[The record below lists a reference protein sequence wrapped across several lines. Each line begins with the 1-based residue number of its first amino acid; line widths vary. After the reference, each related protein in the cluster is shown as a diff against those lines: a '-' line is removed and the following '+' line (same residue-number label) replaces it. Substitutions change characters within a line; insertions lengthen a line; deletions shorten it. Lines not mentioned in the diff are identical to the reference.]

1 MLGLEDLVAP
11 FPVTDFIDRFMGTR
25 ALLIPGPPEK
35 LAGLLSWEDINY
47 MIRYTRLDGIWANIL
62 DDKESKRTHNAVE
75 FNQLLRRGATLV
87 LNSVNQKDQVID
99 AIARQL
105 SSDLN
110 MPVMNGL
117 ELLKA
122 LRELPATKRT
132 PVLMLTTETKDELK
146 QQGKALG
153 LTGWIVKPFNPTQLK
168 SAITRVLRLPA

>member
-1 MLGLEDLVAP
+1 MKKILIVDDETNFLLSLADMLKVSNNNFSVETAGNGIEASKIIDSGGIDLV
-11 FPVTDFIDRFMGTR
+11 VT
-25 ALLIPGPPEK
+25 
-35 LAGLLSWEDINY
+35 
-47 MIRYTRLDGIWANIL
+47 
-62 DDKESKRTHNAVE
+62 
-75 FNQLLRRGATLV
+75 
-87 LNSVNQKDQVID
+87 
-99 AIARQL
+99 
-105 SSDLN
+105 DLN

-122 LRELPATKRT
+122 LRELPVTKRT